1 MRKYIYW
8 IDVINSSGDT
18 IDDFKEW
25 VIAKDQISARQQIE
39 KQYPDRNRYKIML
52 LKTELYEADQA

>member
-8 IDVINSSGDT
+8 IDVVNSSGDT

-25 VIAKDQISARQQIE
+25 VIAEDQISARQQIE

-52 LKTELYEADQA
+52 LNTELYEVD

>member
-8 IDVINSSGDT
+8 IDVVGSNGDT

-52 LKTELYEADQA
+52 LKTELYEAD

>member
-39 KQYPDRNRYKIML
+39 HKYPDRNRYKIML
-52 LKTELYEADQA
+52 LKTELYEVD

>member
-39 KQYPDRNRYKIML
+39 KQYPDRNKYKIML
-52 LKTELYEADQA
+52 LKTELYEAD

>member
-39 KQYPDRNRYKIML
+39 QQYPDRNKYKIML
-52 LKTELYEADQA
+52 LKTELYEAD

>member
-39 KQYPDRNRYKIML
+39 KQYPDRNKYKIML
-52 LKTELYEADQA
+52 LKTELYEVD

>member
-52 LKTELYEADQA
+52 LKTELYEVD